1 MIKFIVKFLVF
12 AIAVY
17 VTAYFVP
24 GINVVGFKGALI
36 ASAVLGLLNT
46 FVKPVVQLLTF
57 PVNLLTLGLFTIV
70 INASMV
76 MLCELF
82 VPNSIVVSG
91 FFPALIYSVALAVVS
106 WILNFIFFND

>member
-1 MIKFIVKFLVF
+1 MIKFLVKFLIF

-17 VTAYFVP
+17 VAAYFVP
-24 GINVVGFKGALI
+24 GIDVIGFKGALI

-46 FVKPVVQLLTF
+46 FVKPVVKLLTF
-57 PVNLLTLGLFTIV
+57 PVNLLTLGLFSIV

-76 MLCELF
+76 LLCELY
-82 VPNSIVVSG
+82 VPDSIIVSG
-91 FFPALIYSVALAVVS
+91 FMPALIYSVVLAVVS